1 LYRSQ
6 AHANL
11 IEPDAAIQLKWLLV
25 HKAIIKLRTGSTLK
39 DAHVV
44 IFYLNGRADE
54 LTRLHAARQILKVV
68 EVLQHLHLYVTKGD
82 QVDVLEL
89 VSGLVIEEILE
100 EPEIPEVSN
109 EALAPQI
116 VMDPQSEGVER
127 EGARLT
133 LHIRREGLG

>member
-1 LYRSQ
+1 M
-6 AHANL
+6 
-11 IEPDAAIQLKWLLV
+11 
-25 HKAIIKLRTGSTLK
+25 K

-44 IFYLNGRADE
+44 IFSLNGVGGRADE
-54 LTRLHAARQILKVV
+54 LTSLHAARQILKVV

-89 VSGLVIEEILE
+89 ESGLVIEEILE

-133 LHIRREGLG
+133 LHIRREGHG